1 MTSLLLEP
9 LQQYPAEA
17 LSPTLVA
24 LQETQKVL
32 PPPHPVWL
40 ISTSVWQQLRSGL
53 IPHWQAAC
61 DRWQEIPP
69 NSTDLKALA
78 LEMTHQLPPLDVGEL
93 ETVFAACH
101 HFWQQQG
108 GECHLV
114 LTTYLWQE
122 SADLPWGLGCG
133 AVLNDPSLPLC
144 HQAIE
149 AAFATLVRAKN
160 LYTYWQQGWDF
171 CQLKAGILLYPLST
185 IVASGWWRGT
195 EPTLRA
201 IASGVALPHQGI
213 PLPPREVELTP
224 AEEQQLHQACRGGA
238 SHLWVWHRSQTQVW
252 WGQCLAELHPEE
264 PTPQPVKRTLIA
276 EGLPAA
282 PGQAIAPAIVV
293 TDPCA
298 PAAVAGRILVSKSI
312 PPHWLPLVNA
322 AVGVICEQGG
332 LTSHGA
338 ILARELGRPA
348 VVGVTNA
355 TQQISSGMTLFL
367 DGHRGAI
374 YQLPPE
380 PLPVVA
386 TPSPQTP
393 SPPVAKRLPL
403 QIMVNV
409 SQVSALRLLRS
420 LPCDGIGL
428 LRSELMLLAFLD
440 HRHPCHWLEQGEAE
454 QLRDR
459 WVQHLCEFMRA
470 IAPRPLFY
478 RTLDLRPADYRQLLG
493 GHRFEPETD
502 WGLRGVSRYPHCPE
516 LFHLE
521 LSALAI
527 AHRLEKSCPL
537 RIVLPFV
544 RSVSEVVY
552 CQKALAE
559 HGLTANTGVQLWVM
573 AEVPAILFLLS
584 DLASLGV
591 AGITIGTNDLTQ
603 LLLGIDRE
611 IAQPELNE
619 DHPAVRGAIA
629 HLIQQAKAHHLGCSL
644 CGEAPTRYPHW
655 LPWLVDLGIDSISVS
670 PEIVTQVLDRL

>member
-24 LQETQKVL
+24 LQETQKIL

-40 ISTSVWQQLRSGL
+40 ISTSVWQQLRSEVVPL
-53 IPHWQAAC
+53 WQAAC

-69 NSTDLKALA
+69 NGTDLKALA
-78 LEMTHQLPPLDVGEL
+78 LEMTHQFPPLDVGEL

-108 GECHLV
+108 GESHLV
-114 LTTYLWQE
+114 FTTYLWQE
-122 SADLPWGLGCG
+122 TQDLPWGLGG
-133 AVLNDPSLPLC
+133 GTVLNHPSLPLC
-144 HQAIE
+144 HQALE
-149 AAFATLVRAKN
+149 NAFAGLVRARN

-171 CQLKAGILLYPLST
+171 CQIKVAILLYPLSS
-185 IVASGWWRGT
+185 IVASGWWTGT
-195 EPTLRA
+195 DPTLRA
-201 IASGVALPHQGI
+201 IASGVVLPHQGM
-213 PLPPREVELTP
+213 PLPPKGIDLTP
-224 AEEQQLHQACRGGA
+224 AEQQQLQQACRGAA

-252 WGQCLAELHPEE
+252 WGQCLAEPLSVACS
-264 PTPQPVKRTLIA
+264 PQAVERTLIA
-276 EGLPAA
+276 EGMPAA

-298 PAAVAGRILVSKSI
+298 PAVVAGRILVTKTI

-348 VVGVTNA
+348 VVGVANA
-355 TQQISSGMTLFL
+355 TQSIHSGMPLFL
-367 DGHRGAI
+367 DGHRGCI
-374 YQLPPE
+374 YQLPPN

-386 TPSPQTP
+386 TPSRQTP
-393 SPPVAKRLPL
+393 SPPAVKRLPL

-440 HRHPCHWLEQGEAE
+440 HRHPCHWLAEGESE

-527 AHRLEKSCPL
+527 AHRLESCPL

-552 CQKALAE
+552 CQKALTE
-559 HGLTANTGVQLWVM
+559 HGLTANAGVELWVM

-611 IAQPELNE
+611 TALPELNE

-629 HLIQQAKAHHLGCSL
+629 QLIQEAKAHHLGCSL

-655 LPWLVDLGIDSISVS
+655 LPWLIDLGIDSISVS
-670 PEIVTQVLDRL
+670 PEVVTQVLDQL

>member
-1 MTSLLLEP
+1 MTSLLLEL

-24 LQETQKVL
+24 LQATQKIL

-40 ISTSVWQQLRSGL
+40 ISTSVWQQLCSGV
-53 IPHWQAAC
+53 IPLWQAAC
-61 DRWQEIPP
+61 DRWQERSP
-69 NSTDLKALA
+69 NTADLKALA
-78 LEMTHQLPPLDVGEL
+78 LEMTHELPPLDVGEL

-101 HFWQQQG
+101 HFWQHQG
-108 GECHLV
+108 GESHLV

-122 SADLPWGLGCG
+122 TQDLPWGLGCG
-133 AVLNDPSLPLC
+133 TVLNHPSLPLC

-149 AAFATLVRAKN
+149 NAFARLVRARN

-171 CQLKAGILLYPLST
+171 CRLKAGILLYPLST
-185 IVASGWWRGT
+185 IVASGWWTGT
-195 EPTLRA
+195 DPTFRA
-201 IASGVALPHQGI
+201 IAGGVALPHQGI
-213 PLPPREVELTP
+213 PLPPRGIELTP
-224 AEEQQLHQACRGGA
+224 AEVEQLQQACRGAA
-238 SHLWVWHRSQTQVW
+238 SRLWVWHRSQTQVW
-252 WGQCLAELHPEE
+252 WGQCLPEPQ
-264 PTPQPVKRTLIA
+264 PTPVPLKPLERTLIA
-276 EGLPAA
+276 EGIAAA
-282 PGQAIAPAIVV
+282 PGQAIAPAIVI

-312 PPHWLPLVNA
+312 PPYWLPLVNA

-348 VVGVTNA
+348 VVGVAKA
-355 TQQISSGMTLFL
+355 TQSIHSGMMLFL
-367 DGHRGAI
+367 DGHRGCI
-374 YQLPPE
+374 YQLPPD

-386 TPSPQTP
+386 TPSSPTP
-393 SPPVAKRLPL
+393 SPPVVKRLPL

-428 LRSELMLLAFLD
+428 LRSELMALAFLD

-459 WVQHLCEFMRA
+459 WVQHLREFMRA

-493 GHRFEPETD
+493 GHRFEPETTG
-502 WGLRGVSRYPHCPE
+502 GLRGVSRYPHCPE

-527 AHRLEKSCPL
+527 AHRLETCPL

-544 RSVSEVVY
+544 RSVSEVTY
-552 CQKALAE
+552 CQTALAE
-559 HGLTANTGVQLWVM
+559 HGLTASAGVPLWVM
-573 AEVPAILFLLS
+573 AEVPAILFLVP
-584 DLASLGV
+584 DLAKLGV

-603 LLLGIDRE
+603 LLLGMDRE
-611 IAQPELNE
+611 TALPELNE

-644 CGEAPTRYPHW
+644 CGEAPGRYPHW
-655 LPWLVDLGIDSISVS
+655 LPWLIDLGIDSLSVS
-670 PEIVTQVLDRL
+670 PEVVPQVLDRL

>member
-24 LQETQKVL
+24 LQKTQKVL

-40 ISTSVWQQLRSGL
+40 ISTPVWQQLRSGV
-53 IPHWQAAC
+53 IPLWQAAC
-61 DRWQEIPP
+61 DRWQQMPP
-69 NSTDLKALA
+69 NAADFKALA
-78 LEMTHQLPPLDVGEL
+78 LEITHQLPPLEVGEL
-93 ETVFAACH
+93 ETIFAECH

-108 GECHLV
+108 GDCHLV
-114 LTTYLWQE
+114 LTTYLWQG
-122 SADLPWGLGCG
+122 AVDLPWGLGRG
-133 AVLNDPSLPLC
+133 TVLNYPSLPLC
-144 HQAIE
+144 HREIE
-149 AAFATLVRAKN
+149 AAFAALVQAKN
-160 LYTYWQQGWDF
+160 LYAYWQQGWDF
-171 CQLKAGILLYPLST
+171 CQLKAVILLYPLST
-185 IVASGWWRGT
+185 IVASGWWIGR
-195 EPTLRA
+195 EPRLKA
-201 IASGVALPHQGI
+201 IASGVALPHQGL
-213 PLPPREVELTP
+213 PLPPKGIELTP
-224 AEEQQLHQACRGGA
+224 AAEQHLEQARRGAA

-252 WGQCLAELHPEE
+252 WGQCLAEPLPIE
-264 PTPQPVKRTLIA
+264 PVPQAVERTFLA
-276 EGLPAA
+276 KGLPAA

-348 VVGVTNA
+348 VVNVANA
-355 TQQISSGMTLFL
+355 TQQIRSGMTLFL

-386 TPSPQTP
+386 TAAPQAP
-393 SPPVAKRLPL
+393 LPPLVKRLPL
-403 QIMVNV
+403 QVMVNV

-420 LPCDGIGL
+420 LPCEGIGL

-440 HRHPCHWLEQGEAE
+440 HRHPYHWLEQGEAE

-459 WVQHLCEFMRA
+459 WVQHLCQFMRA

-502 WGLRGVSRYPHCPE
+502 WGLRGVSRYSHCPE

-527 AHRLEKSCPL
+527 AHRLESCPL
-537 RIVLPFV
+537 RIILPFV
-544 RSVSEVVY
+544 RSVAEVVY
-552 CQKALAE
+552 CQRALAE
-559 HGLTANTGVQLWVM
+559 HHLTPDAGVELWVM
-573 AEVPAILFLLS
+573 AEVPAMLFLLA
-584 DLASLGV
+584 DLAKVGV

-611 IAQPELNE
+611 MALPELNE

-629 HLIQQAKAHHLGCSL
+629 QLIQGAKAHHLGCSL
-644 CGEAPTRYPHW
+644 CGEAPVRHPHW
-655 LPWLVDLGIDSISVS
+655 LPWLIDLGIDSISVS
-670 PEIVTQVLDRL
+670 PEGVSQVLSHL

>member
-9 LQQYPAEA
+9 LQQYPAAA
-17 LSPTLVA
+17 LSSTLVA
-24 LQETQKVL
+24 LQETQKRL
-32 PPPHPVWL
+32 PPPHPIWL
-40 ISTSVWQQLRSGL
+40 ISPKVWQQLRSGV
-53 IPHWQAAC
+53 IPLWQATC
-61 DRWQEIPP
+61 DRWQELPP
-69 NSTDLKALA
+69 NASDLKALA

-93 ETVFAACH
+93 EMVFAACH

-108 GECHLV
+108 GESHLV
-114 LTTYLWQE
+114 LTSYLWQE
-122 SADLPWGLGCG
+122 TQDLPWSVGSGT
-133 AVLNDPSLPLC
+133 VLRCPSLPLC

-149 AAFATLVRAKN
+149 KTFAALVRAKN
-160 LYTYWQQGWDF
+160 LYLYWQRGWDF
-171 CQLKAGILLYPLST
+171 CQIKVAILLYPLSS
-185 IVASGWWRGT
+185 IVASGWWIRT
-195 EPTLRA
+195 SPTLKA

-213 PLPPREVELTP
+213 PLPPRGIALTP
-224 AEEQQLHQACRGGA
+224 AQEQQLQHACRGTP

-252 WGQCLAELHPEE
+252 WGQCLPE
-264 PTPQPVKRTLIA
+264 PQPPTLPLKPLERTLIA
-276 EGLPAA
+276 EGIAAA
-282 PGQAIAPAIVV
+282 PGQAIAPALVV
-293 TDPCA
+293 TEPCA
-298 PAAVAGRILVSKSI
+298 PAAVAGRILVTQTI
-312 PPHWLPLVNA
+312 PPHWLPLVSA

-348 VVGVTNA
+348 IVGVANA

-374 YQLPPE
+374 YQLPSE

-386 TPSPQTP
+386 TPSLQTS
-393 SPPVAKRLPL
+393 SPAAVKRLPL
-403 QIMVNV
+403 KLMVNV
-409 SQVSALRLLRS
+409 SQVNALRLLRS

-459 WVQHLCEFMRA
+459 WVQHLCKFMRA

-527 AHRLEKSCPL
+527 AHRLESSCPL
-537 RIVLPFV
+537 RIILPFV
-544 RSVSEVVY
+544 RSAREVSY
-552 CQKALAE
+552 CQTALAE
-559 HGLTANTGVQLWVM
+559 HGLVSSAGVELWVM

-584 DLASLGV
+584 ELAPLGIT
-591 AGITIGTNDLTQ
+591 GITIGTNDLTQ
-603 LLLGIDRE
+603 LLLGIDRD
-611 IAQPELNE
+611 AALPEFNE
-619 DHPAVRGAIA
+619 DHSAVRRAIA
-629 HLIQQAKAHHLGCSL
+629 QLIQEAKAHHLSCSL
-644 CGEAPTRYPHW
+644 CGEAPSRYPHW
-655 LPWLVDLGIDSISVS
+655 LPWLVELGIDSISVS
-670 PEIVTQVLDRL
+670 PEVVTQVLDQL

>member
-40 ISTSVWQQLRSGL
+40 IATSVWQQLRSGV
-53 IPHWQAAC
+53 IPLWQAAW
-61 DRWQEIPP
+61 DRWQEMAP
-69 NSTDLKALA
+69 NAADFKALA
-78 LEMTHQLPPLDVGEL
+78 LEMTHELPPLDVGEL

-101 HFWQQQG
+101 HFWQQRG
-108 GECHLV
+108 GENHLV

-122 SADLPWGLGCG
+122 AVDLPWGLGRG
-133 AVLNDPSLPLC
+133 TVLHHPSLPLC

-149 AAFATLVRAKN
+149 AAFAALVNTKN

-171 CQLKAGILLYPLST
+171 CQLKVAILLYPLST
-185 IVASGWWRGT
+185 TVTSGWWAGT
-195 EPTLRA
+195 DRKLKA
-201 IASGVALPHQGI
+201 IASGVTLPHHGI
-213 PLPPREVELTP
+213 PLPPRGIELTP
-224 AEEQQLHQACRGGA
+224 AEEQYLQQACRGAA

-252 WGQCLAELHPEE
+252 WGQCLAEPLPVV
-264 PTPQPVKRTLIA
+264 PAPQPVERTLLA

-312 PPHWLPLVNA
+312 PAHWLPLVNA

-348 VVGVTNA
+348 VVGVANA

-367 DGHRGAI
+367 DAHRGSI

-393 SPPVAKRLPL
+393 SPPMVKRLPL
-403 QIMVNV
+403 QVMVNV

-440 HRHPCHWLEQGEAE
+440 HRHPCHWLEQGEADE
-454 QLRDR
+454 LRDR

-493 GHRFEPETD
+493 GSRFEPETD
-502 WGLRGVSRYPHCPE
+502 WGLRGVSRYPQCPE

-527 AHRLEKSCPL
+527 AHRLETCPL

-544 RSVSEVVY
+544 RSVSEVAY

-559 HGLTANTGVQLWVM
+559 HSLTPNAGVELWVM

-584 DLASLGV
+584 DLANLGV

-611 IAQPELNE
+611 TTLAELNE
-619 DHPAVRGAIA
+619 DHPAVRRAIA
-629 HLIQQAKAHHLGCSL
+629 QLIQEAKAHHLGCSL

-655 LPWLVDLGIDSISVS
+655 LPWLIDLGLDSISVS
-670 PEIVTQVLDRL
+670 PEVVAQVFNQL

>member
-1 MTSLLLEP
+1 MTLLLLEP
-9 LQQYPAEA
+9 LQQYPPED

-24 LQETQKVL
+24 LQATQKIL

-40 ISTSVWQQLRSGL
+40 ICPQVWDQLCSGV
-53 IPHWQAAC
+53 IPLWQAAC
-61 DRWQEIPP
+61 DRWQEMPP
-69 NSTDLKALA
+69 NASDLKALA
-78 LEMTHQLPPLDVGEL
+78 LQMTHQLPPLDLGEL

-108 GECHLV
+108 GESHLV
-114 LTTYLWQE
+114 LTSYLWQE
-122 SADLPWGLGCG
+122 TQDLPWSIGSGT
-133 AVLNDPSLPLC
+133 VLRYPSLPLC

-149 AAFATLVRAKN
+149 KTFAALVRAKN
-160 LYTYWQQGWDF
+160 LYLYWQQGWDF
-171 CQLKAGILLYPLST
+171 CQIKVAILLYPLSS
-185 IVASGWWRGT
+185 IVASGWWIGT
-195 EPTLRA
+195 DPTFRA
-201 IASGVALPHQGI
+201 IAGGVALPHQGI
-213 PLPPREVELTP
+213 PLPPRGIDLTP
-224 AEEQQLHQACRGGA
+224 VQEQQLQQACRGA
-238 SHLWVWHRSQTQVW
+238 SSHLWVWHRSQTQVW
-252 WGQCLAELHPEE
+252 WGQCLPE
-264 PTPQPVKRTLIA
+264 PQGRTLPLKPLERTLIA
-276 EGLPAA
+276 EGIAAA
-282 PGQAIAPAIVV
+282 PGQAIAPALVV
-293 TDPCA
+293 TEPCA
-298 PAAVAGRILVSKSI
+298 PAAVAGRILVTKTI
-312 PPHWLPLVNA
+312 PPHWLPLVSA

-348 VVGVTNA
+348 VVGVANA
-355 TQQISSGMTLFL
+355 TQRISSGMTLFL
-367 DGHRGAI
+367 DGQRGAI
-374 YQLPPE
+374 YQLPSE

-386 TPSPQTP
+386 TPSPQTA
-393 SPPVAKRLPL
+393 SPPAVKRLPL

-409 SQVSALRLLRS
+409 SQVNALRLLPS

-428 LRSELMLLAFLD
+428 LRSELMLFAFLD
-440 HRHPCHWLEQGEAE
+440 QRHPCHWLEQGEAE

-459 WVQHLCEFMRA
+459 WVQHLWEFMRA

-527 AHRLEKSCPL
+527 AHRLETCPL

-559 HGLTANTGVQLWVM
+559 HGLTASAGVQLWVM
-573 AEVPAILFLLS
+573 AEVPAILFLLA
-584 DLASLGV
+584 DLAQLGI

-603 LLLGIDRE
+603 LLLGIERE
-611 IAQPELNE
+611 TALPELNE
-619 DHPAVRGAIA
+619 DHPAVRRAIA
-629 HLIQQAKAHHLGCSL
+629 QLIREAKAHHLGCSL
-644 CGEAPTRYPHW
+644 CGEAPAHYPHW
-655 LPWLVDLGIDSISVS
+655 LPWLIDLGIDSISVS
-670 PEIVTQVLDRL
+670 PEVVTQVLAQL

>member
-24 LQETQKVL
+24 LQEAQKIL

-40 ISTSVWQQLRSGL
+40 TSTNVWQQLRSGV
-53 IPHWQAAC
+53 IPLWHAAC
-61 DRWQEIPP
+61 DRWQEVPP
-69 NSTDLKALA
+69 NAADFKALA
-78 LEMTHQLPPLDVGEL
+78 LRMTHELTPLDVGEL
-93 ETVFAACH
+93 ETIFAACH

-108 GECHLV
+108 GERHLV

-122 SADLPWGLGCG
+122 AVDLPWGLGRG
-133 AVLNDPSLPLC
+133 TVLHHPSLPLC

-149 AAFATLVRAKN
+149 AAFAALVQAKN

-171 CQLKAGILLYPLST
+171 CHLKVAILLYPLST
-185 IVASGWWRGT
+185 IVASGWWTGSDPRL
-195 EPTLRA
+195 PA
-201 IASGVALPHQGI
+201 IASGVTLPHHGI
-213 PLPPREVELTP
+213 PLPPRGIELTP
-224 AEEQQLHQACRGGA
+224 AEEQYLQQACRGSA

-252 WGQCLAELHPEE
+252 WGQCLAEPLPLA
-264 PTPQPVKRTLIA
+264 PLPQAVERTLIA

-282 PGQAIAPAIVV
+282 PGQAIAPALVV

-298 PAAVAGRILVSKSI
+298 PAAVAGQILVSKSI
-312 PPHWLPLVNA
+312 PPHWLPLVSA

-348 VVGVTNA
+348 VVGVVNA

-367 DGHRGAI
+367 DGHRGSI

-393 SPPVAKRLPL
+393 SLPTVKRLPL
-403 QIMVNV
+403 PVMVNV

-440 HRHPCHWLEQGEAE
+440 HRHPCHWLEQGDAE

-493 GHRFEPETD
+493 GHQFEPATD
-502 WGLRGVSRYPHCPE
+502 WGLRGVSRYRHCPE

-527 AHRLEKSCPL
+527 AHRLEACPL
-537 RIVLPFV
+537 RIILPFV

-552 CQKALAE
+552 CQKALAQ
-559 HGLTANTGVQLWVM
+559 HGLTAKAGVELWVM

-584 DLASLGV
+584 DLANLGV

-611 IAQPELNE
+611 TTLPELNE

-629 HLIQQAKAHHLGCSL
+629 QLIQQAKAHHLGCHL

-655 LPWLVDLGIDSISVS
+655 LPWLIDLGIDGISVS
-670 PEIVTQVLDRL
+670 PEVVTQVLDQF